1 MVKSIGP
8 KKIRTA
14 VFISGTGSNLE
25 NLIKFSLK
33 KRSPIEI
40 ILIISNNTKAK
51 GLKFAKMY
59 KIKKKVYNY
68 EKKKIS
74 EKRIL
79 EDLKS
84 NEIKLIC
91 LAGFMKILSKDFI
104 RNFKGKILNIH
115 PSLLPKYKGLNTH
128 HRAIQNKE
136 KYSGCTVH
144 LVNSKLDSGK
154 IILQKKVKLSKK
166 ETPSSLQK
174 KILKHEHILYPKAIS
189 KIFVSLKRKNQFQF
203 LHFQHYQ
210 NHVLNFYQLKFHIF
224 S

>member
-40 ILIISNNTKAK
+40 ILIISNNIKAK
-51 GLKFAKMY
+51 GLRFAKLY

-68 EKKKIS
+68 DKKKIS

-79 EDLKS
+79 KDLKS
-84 NEIKLIC
+84 NNIKLIC
-91 LAGFMKILSKDFI
+91 LAGFMKILSRDFI
-104 RNFKGKILNIH
+104 RKFKGKILNIH

-154 IILQKKVKLSKK
+154 IILQKKVKLSKE

-189 KIFVSLKRKNQFQF
+189 KIFVNL
-203 LHFQHYQ
+203 
-210 NHVLNFYQLKFHIF
+210 
-224 S
+224 